1 MPTMFLPSKPD
12 RRAVLGG
19 LAAMSAGAPAL
30 AQRVRTVALFGDS
43 ITAGYGLPTAAALPA
58 QLELAMLRL
67 GAPVRVRP
75 LGVSGDTTDRGLAR
89 LISGQAPAAD
99 LWVVALGGN
108 DLLMGV
114 DPTVTRANLE
124 AIVGRLLARRAAVV
138 LAGIK
143 APGFFGRAYAA
154 AFDSA
159 FAEVARTRRLP
170 FYPNL
175 LAGVL
180 GNRALN
186 QPDGIHP
193 NAEGVKRIASGLAPA
208 IAPVLAALR

>member
-1 MPTMFLPSKPD
+1 
-12 RRAVLGG
+12 
-19 LAAMSAGAPAL
+19 
-30 AQRVRTVALFGDS
+30 VRTVALFGDS
-43 ITAGYGLPTAAALPA
+43 ITAGYGLPTQAALPA

-89 LISGQAPAAD
+89 LNSGEAPAAD
-99 LWVVALGGN
+99 LWIVALGGN

-114 DPTVTRANLE
+114 DPIVTRANLDR
-124 AIVGRLLARRAAVV
+124 IVDRLRKRGAAVV
-138 LAGIK
+138 LAGIR

-159 FAEVARTRRLP
+159 FSEVARTHRLP

-175 LAGVL
+175 LQGVL
-180 GNRALN
+180 GVRALN

-193 NAEGVKRIASGLAPA
+193 NAEGVKRIAGRLAPA
-208 IAPVLAALR
+208 IAPVLASLR

>member
-1 MPTMFLPSKPD
+1 M
-12 RRAVLGG
+12 
-19 LAAMSAGAPAL
+19 AAAAPAM
-30 AQRVRTVALFGDS
+30 AQRVRTLALFGDS
-43 ITAGYGLPTAAALPA
+43 ITAGYGLPTQAALPA

-89 LISGQAPAAD
+89 LNSGEAPAAD
-99 LWVVALGGN
+99 LWIVALGGN

-114 DPTVTRANLE
+114 DPIVTRANLDR
-124 AIVGRLLARRAAVV
+124 IVERLRKRRATVV

-159 FAEVARTRRLP
+159 FSEVARTHGLP

-175 LAGVL
+175 LRGVL
-180 GNRALN
+180 GVRALN